1 MSDVAKQVKGKSGL
15 SRGVLK
21 VMGLFSGMQIFN
33 ILCSII
39 KTKLVAMWLQAEGVG
54 LFGMYNTTIE
64 TISTFTNMGLRQSS
78 VRDISINKND
88 SSRLAFIVAV
98 VRRWSLVA
106 GLLGAI
112 VISALAPILAESIFG
127 DWTHCWG
134 FVALSASMMLNAM
147 LMGEQSILQGT
158 GRLKALAKGSFWGT
172 LTGLAAS
179 VPMFY
184 YMGEDSVVWSII
196 VYSVFVLGFT
206 LLYRHKGDR
215 RIALSW
221 GETYREGK
229 GFVRLGI
236 CMSIASFITNIAHL
250 AFMTYLNRTVSTEEV
265 GLFQAGYTLVIRY
278 AGLIFAAVGMEF
290 FPRLSANNHSAHRV
304 NLFVSHEITLLLLVV
319 TPMILLFLLCR
330 NLIVDVLYTREF
342 YAIIPFIS
350 WAIMCNIFKAVSYCM
365 AFSIIAKG
373 DGKYFIFTEGVDAV
387 VGLTLNIV
395 LYQCM
400 GLTGIGVAYVLWF
413 LIYCLIVGVVY
424 FGRYGFRLSAEAY
437 RMIGISILVS
447 AGALAMMELLPMWVN
462 IVVLPIVST
471 CFLPPLKRMYYRNKK
486 SK

>member
-1 MSDVAKQVKGKSGL
+1 MSGAAGHSKGRSGL

-54 LFGMYNTTIE
+54 LFGMYNSTIE

-88 SSRLAFIVAV
+88 LSRLAFIVAV

-106 GLLGAI
+106 GMLGAI
-112 VISALAPILAESIFG
+112 AISALAPFLAQSIFG
-127 DWTHCWG
+127 DWTQCWG
-134 FVALSASMMLNAM
+134 FIALSASMMLNAM

-172 LTGLAAS
+172 LTGLVAS

-184 YMGEDSVVWSII
+184 YMGDDSVVWSII
-196 VYSVFVLGFT
+196 VYSVLVLGFT
-206 LLYRHKGDR
+206 LLYRQKGEKNIR
-215 RIALSW
+215 VTW

-265 GLFQAGYTLVIRY
+265 GLFQAGYALVIRY

-290 FPRLSANNHSAHRV
+290 FPRLSANNHSSLRV

-319 TPMILLFLLCR
+319 TPMILIFLLCR
-330 NLIVDVLYTREF
+330 NLIIDILYTSEF
-342 YAIIPFIS
+342 YVIIPFIS
-350 WAIMCNIFKAVSYCM
+350 WAIMCDLDRS
-365 AFSIIAKG
+365 
-373 DGKYFIFTEGVDAV
+373 
-387 VGLTLNIV
+387 
-395 LYQCM
+395 
-400 GLTGIGVAYVLWF
+400 
-413 LIYCLIVGVVY
+413 
-424 FGRYGFRLSAEAY
+424 
-437 RMIGISILVS
+437 
-447 AGALAMMELLPMWVN
+447 
-462 IVVLPIVST
+462 
-471 CFLPPLKRMYYRNKK
+471 
-486 SK
+486 

>member
-1 MSDVAKQVKGKSGL
+1 
-15 SRGVLK
+15 
-21 VMGLFSGMQIFN
+21 MGLFSGMQIFN

-147 LMGEQSILQGT
+147 LMGEQSILPGT

-172 LTGLAAS
+172 LTGLVAS

-196 VYSVFVLGFT
+196 VYSV
-206 LLYRHKGDR
+206 
-215 RIALSW
+215 
-221 GETYREGK
+221 
-229 GFVRLGI
+229 
-236 CMSIASFITNIAHL
+236 
-250 AFMTYLNRTVSTEEV
+250 
-265 GLFQAGYTLVIRY
+265 
-278 AGLIFAAVGMEF
+278 
-290 FPRLSANNHSAHRV
+290 
-304 NLFVSHEITLLLLVV
+304 
-319 TPMILLFLLCR
+319 
-330 NLIVDVLYTREF
+330 
-342 YAIIPFIS
+342 
-350 WAIMCNIFKAVSYCM
+350 
-365 AFSIIAKG
+365 
-373 DGKYFIFTEGVDAV
+373 
-387 VGLTLNIV
+387 
-395 LYQCM
+395 
-400 GLTGIGVAYVLWF
+400 
-413 LIYCLIVGVVY
+413 
-424 FGRYGFRLSAEAY
+424 
-437 RMIGISILVS
+437 
-447 AGALAMMELLPMWVN
+447 
-462 IVVLPIVST
+462 
-471 CFLPPLKRMYYRNKK
+471 
-486 SK
+486 

>member
-1 MSDVAKQVKGKSGL
+1 MSGAAGHSKGRSGL

-54 LFGMYNTTIE
+54 LFGMYNSTIE

-88 SSRLAFIVAV
+88 LSRLAFIVAV

-106 GLLGAI
+106 GMLGAI
-112 VISALAPILAESIFG
+112 AISALAPFLAQSIFG
-127 DWTHCWG
+127 DWTQCWG
-134 FVALSASMMLNAM
+134 FIALSASMMLNAM

-172 LTGLAAS
+172 LTGLVAS

-184 YMGEDSVVWSII
+184 YMGDDSVVWSII
-196 VYSVFVLGFT
+196 VYSVLVLGFT
-206 LLYRHKGDR
+206 LLYRQKGEKKIR
-215 RIALSW
+215 VTW

-265 GLFQAGYTLVIRY
+265 GLFQAGYALVIRY

-290 FPRLSANNHSAHRV
+290 FPRLSANNHSSLRV

-319 TPMILLFLLCR
+319 TPMILIFLLCR
-330 NLIVDVLYTREF
+330 NLIIDILYTSEF
-342 YAIIPFIS
+342 YVIIPFIS

-373 DGKYFIFTEGVDAV
+373 DGKYYIFTEGIDAV

-400 GLTGIGVAYVLWF
+400 GLMGIGVAYILWF
-413 LIYCLIVGVVY
+413 MIYCVIVGAVY
-424 FGRYGFRLSAEAY
+424 FGRYGFRLSAEVY
-437 RMIGISILVS
+437 RTIAISILVS
-447 AGALAMMELLPMWVN
+447 GAGLATMELLPLWVN
-462 IVVLPIVST
+462 IVVLPVVSA
-471 CFLPPLKRMYYRNKK
+471 CFLLPLKRMYYRNKK
-486 SK
+486 TK

>member
-1 MSDVAKQVKGKSGL
+1 
-15 SRGVLK
+15 
-21 VMGLFSGMQIFN
+21 
-33 ILCSII
+33 
-39 KTKLVAMWLQAEGVG
+39 
-54 LFGMYNTTIE
+54 
-64 TISTFTNMGLRQSS
+64 
-78 VRDISINKND
+78 
-88 SSRLAFIVAV
+88 
-98 VRRWSLVA
+98 
-106 GLLGAI
+106 
-112 VISALAPILAESIFG
+112 
-127 DWTHCWG
+127 
-134 FVALSASMMLNAM
+134 
-147 LMGEQSILQGT
+147 
-158 GRLKALAKGSFWGT
+158 
-172 LTGLAAS
+172 
-179 VPMFY
+179 
-184 YMGEDSVVWSII
+184 
-196 VYSVFVLGFT
+196 
-206 LLYRHKGDR
+206 
-215 RIALSW
+215 
-221 GETYREGK
+221 
-229 GFVRLGI
+229 
-236 CMSIASFITNIAHL
+236 
-250 AFMTYLNRTVSTEEV
+250 MTYLNRTVSTEEV

-342 YAIIPFIS
+342 YVIIPFIS

-400 GLTGIGVAYVLWF
+400 GLRGIGVAYVLWF

-462 IVVLPIVST
+462 IVALPIVST